1 MLYLK
6 RTPYNMSNFYR
17 KTKHPITGEWEK
29 ALWMDMGRNF
39 FVQFPDGKGFSESLH
54 VLEYDDTEEK

>member
-1 MLYLK
+1 
-6 RTPYNMSNFYR
+6 MSNFYR

-29 ALWMDMGRNF
+29 ALWMDMGRSF

-54 VLEYDDTEEK
+54 ALEYDDTEEK